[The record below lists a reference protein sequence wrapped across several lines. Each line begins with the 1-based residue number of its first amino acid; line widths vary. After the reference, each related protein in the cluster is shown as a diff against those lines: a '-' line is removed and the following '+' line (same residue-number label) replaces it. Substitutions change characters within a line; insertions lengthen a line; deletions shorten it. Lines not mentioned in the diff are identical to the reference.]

1 MISLVSL
8 FCLFAFC
15 GAFIL
20 KGFILKKQGIRSFRL
35 GVKDKGKI
43 STGTERG
50 LNIFFGLWV
59 LFWLVG
65 IVKWNGFA
73 GGLAFYTNEIPRYIG
88 SALCVLGMV
97 IFVLAMIFM
106 GRSWRA
112 GIDPG
117 KTALVTKGLY
127 RFSRNPAFVGFDLLF
142 IGSAL
147 AYPYL
152 LLWIVS
158 PAAVMLVHMQI
169 IHEEAHLIKMHGK
182 KYSAYMEHSPRYLF
196 FRQGKNR

>member
-1 MISLVSL
+1 MISFISL

-15 GAFIL
+15 GTFVL
-20 KGFILKKQGIRSFRL
+20 KGFLLKKQGIQSYRL

-43 STGTERG
+43 SAGTERS

-65 IVKWNGFA
+65 IARWNGFA
-73 GGLAFYTNEIPRYIG
+73 GGLAFYTNSIPRYIG
-88 SALCVLGMV
+88 AALCLIGLA
-97 IFVLAMIFM
+97 IFITAMLSM

-112 GIDPG
+112 GIDSG
-117 KTALVTKGLY
+117 KTALVTRGLY

-158 PAAVMLVHMQI
+158 PAAVMLLHMQV
-169 IHEEAHLIKMHGK
+169 IHEETHLTKMHGK
-182 KYSAYMEHSPRYLF
+182 KYAQYMESTPRYFF
-196 FRQGKNR
+196 FR